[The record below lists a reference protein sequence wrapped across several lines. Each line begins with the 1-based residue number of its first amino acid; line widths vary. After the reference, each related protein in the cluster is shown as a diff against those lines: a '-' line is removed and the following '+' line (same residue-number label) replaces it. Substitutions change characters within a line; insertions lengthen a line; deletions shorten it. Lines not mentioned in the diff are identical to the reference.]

1 MIESFLA
8 SIEFEYRRYK
18 KLADEAIAQITEA
31 DIFRISGAEDNSI
44 AVIMRHISGNLKS
57 RFTDFLTSDGEKPWR
72 QRDTEFET
80 PQGSRAELLKSWEA
94 GWEVLFNTLNSLND
108 ADLSRT
114 VYIRQ
119 KPLTVAEALHR
130 SLGHTAYHV
139 GQIVYLAKNMAGR
152 SWQSL
157 TIPKGKSEDYN
168 QSAKQNSEK
177 E

>member
-18 KLADEAIAQITEA
+18 KLADEAIAQITDA
-31 DIFRISGAEDNSI
+31 DIFRITGAEDNSI
-44 AVIMRHISGNLKS
+44 SVIMRHISGNLKS

-80 PQGSRAELLKSWEA
+80 PRGSRAELLKSWEA

-119 KPLTVAEALHR
+119 KPLTVSEALHR
-130 SLGHTAYHV
+130 SLAHTAYHV
-139 GQIVYLAKNMAGR
+139 GQIVFLAKNMAGR
-152 SWQSL
+152 NWRSL
-157 TIPKGKSEDYN
+157 TIPRGKSKDYN
-168 QSAKQNSEK
+168 REAQNSKRK

>member
-31 DIFRISGAEDNSI
+31 DIFRITGAEDNSI

-80 PQGSRAELLKSWEA
+80 PQGNRAELLKSWEA
-94 GWEVLFNTLNSLND
+94 GWEVLFDTLNSLND
-108 ADLSRT
+108 ADLNRT

-119 KPLTVAEALHR
+119 KPLTVSEALHR

-139 GQIVYLAKNMAGR
+139 GQIVYLAKNMAGGN
-152 SWQSL
+152 WQSL
-157 TIPKGKSEDYN
+157 TIPKGKSENYN
-168 QSAKQNSEK
+168 QSAQQNSEK